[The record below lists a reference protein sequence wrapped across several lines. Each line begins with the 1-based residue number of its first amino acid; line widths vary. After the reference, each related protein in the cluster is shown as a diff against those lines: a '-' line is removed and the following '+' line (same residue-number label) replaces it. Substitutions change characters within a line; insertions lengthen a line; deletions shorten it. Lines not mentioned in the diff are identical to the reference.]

1 MPLVL
6 APLGG
11 VVAGLMALILLFA
24 IGLLVDRIV
33 QAVHDS
39 WVPWPVDIGIIRT
52 FQAIQT
58 GINRAV
64 DWLASVAQWGLTIVT
79 APARALITL
88 VDSIVVG
95 IARLGGWVRHLVYA
109 EIPRLWG
116 EIWHRFDMA
125 VQFASDLAWRLYRDA
140 IGWTNA
146 VRGYLEHVISQ
157 GIASAIAYATSLY
170 RIIEARLNA
179 AILSLGSYALSLY
192 NSAMSA
198 LGHAIDNMVR
208 DLLRVRS
215 ELVAY
220 AQKLATWSVNTAI
233 GISIDWARKYTDQ
246 IIDWYNR
253 SLGVAVGG
261 ALARPWE
268 IALPAIDSIA
278 LALPDS
284 IAAVLA
290 RIGAIPRAI
299 PRDVAAAV
307 GVVAAVGAVSIDWVA
322 KCGVPLCRN
331 LDGFGREI
339 AALEDAAMMAVIMEM
354 IIGAVA
360 DPDGAAGDARDTLVN
375 PLQSVGHEFASL
387 IGMSA

>member
-6 APLGG
+6 APMGG
-11 VVAGLMALILLFA
+11 VIAGLMALILLFA
-24 IGLLVDRIV
+24 IGLLVDRIIK
-33 QAVHDS
+33 AVHDS
-39 WVPWPVDIGIIRT
+39 WIPWPVDNGIIRT
-52 FQAIQT
+52 FQAVQS
-58 GINRAV
+58 GISSAV
-64 DWLASVAQWGLTIVT
+64 DWLSGVARWGLTILT

-95 IARLGGWVRHLVYA
+95 IARLASWVKHLVYI
-109 EIPRLWG
+109 EVPRLWRDLG
-116 EIWHRFDMA
+116 NRIQMVA
-125 VQFASDLAWRLYRDA
+125 QFASDLAWRLYGNA
-140 IGWTNA
+140 INWTNT
-146 VRGYLEHVISQ
+146 VRAFLERVISQ
-157 GIASAIAYATSLY
+157 GISSAIAYATSLY
-170 RIIEARLNA
+170 RILEARLSA
-179 AILSLGSYALSLY
+179 AINSVVNYALSLY
-192 NSAMSA
+192 NSAISA
-198 LGHAIDNMVR
+198 LNHAINNVVR
-208 DLLRVRS
+208 DLLRVRA
-215 ELVAY
+215 ELISY
-220 AQKLATWSVNTAI
+220 TQKLATWAVNTAI

-299 PRDVAAAV
+299 PRDIALSV
-307 GVVAAVGAVSIDWVA
+307 GAVAAVGAVAIDWVA

-331 LDGFGREI
+331 LDGFGNEI

-354 IIGAVA
+354 IIDAVA
-360 DPDGAAGDARDTLVN
+360 DPNGAASDARSTLVN